1 MKFVDACHHHFIRK
15 PLFYS
20 CFLSYVS
27 EFFLKSSKLHKC
39 NYTHLCWVSVWII
52 WKSLQTAAL
61 LCMWQMTFYS
71 TLSKCIG
78 IFPHCTCESR
88 IKSMFIF
95 NLNNKPELLIV
106 VTVRMKYT
114 ASLVKFLK
122 QLKQKAEVLN
132 NVFINNIEHQR
143 KTLYR
148 VLITDEIR
156 SVLLNG
162 LRTRDINN

>member
-1 MKFVDACHHHFIRK
+1 
-15 PLFYS
+15 
-20 CFLSYVS
+20 
-27 EFFLKSSKLHKC
+27 
-39 NYTHLCWVSVWII
+39 
-52 WKSLQTAAL
+52 
-61 LCMWQMTFYS
+61 
-71 TLSKCIG
+71 
-78 IFPHCTCESR
+78 
-88 IKSMFIF
+88 MFIF

-106 VTVRMKYT
+106 VTVRIKYT

-122 QLKQKAEVLN
+122 QLKQNAEVLN

>member
-1 MKFVDACHHHFIRK
+1 
-15 PLFYS
+15 
-20 CFLSYVS
+20 
-27 EFFLKSSKLHKC
+27 
-39 NYTHLCWVSVWII
+39 
-52 WKSLQTAAL
+52 
-61 LCMWQMTFYS
+61 
-71 TLSKCIG
+71 
-78 IFPHCTCESR
+78 
-88 IKSMFIF
+88 MFIF

-122 QLKQKAEVLN
+122 QLKQNAEVLN

>member
-1 MKFVDACHHHFIRK
+1 
-15 PLFYS
+15 
-20 CFLSYVS
+20 
-27 EFFLKSSKLHKC
+27 
-39 NYTHLCWVSVWII
+39 
-52 WKSLQTAAL
+52 
-61 LCMWQMTFYS
+61 
-71 TLSKCIG
+71 
-78 IFPHCTCESR
+78 
-88 IKSMFIF
+88 MFIF

-106 VTVRMKYT
+106 VTVRIKYT

>member
-1 MKFVDACHHHFIRK
+1 
-15 PLFYS
+15 
-20 CFLSYVS
+20 
-27 EFFLKSSKLHKC
+27 
-39 NYTHLCWVSVWII
+39 
-52 WKSLQTAAL
+52 
-61 LCMWQMTFYS
+61 
-71 TLSKCIG
+71 
-78 IFPHCTCESR
+78 
-88 IKSMFIF
+88 MFIF

-122 QLKQKAEVLN
+122 QLKQNAEVLN

-143 KTLYR
+143 KTLYC